1 MPARMDFSLSFGPG
15 GAAPGSPRRQEGPC
29 KLLLLGDFSGLPT
42 AERGPLA
49 GRRTWAVDI
58 DNVESVM
65 QKIAPRLRL
74 QGVAGD
80 IALPSI
86 DHFHPDQLL
95 ANLDMFRA
103 LRDMR
108 ARLAHP
114 ASFAAAAAELRGA
127 APDPAAAAAPAAA
140 DDGDLLGRLL
150 GKPVGAPAATPAP
163 TPPAAPTD
171 LVDAWVKR
179 LVAPH
184 IVREDTPFQ
193 AQYLASVDLTIAEQM
208 RAVLHAPA
216 FQALEAAWRG
226 VFMLVSALDLDD
238 TLQLQLLDVNREE
251 MLADVVGSGGQ
262 LDRTA
267 LHQALVEKW
276 RDAPDGEPWTAL
288 LCLHDFG
295 PSDADIGLLAA
306 LGLIA
311 ARAGGPLLAAA
322 QAALLGVS
330 SFASAAAAV
339 PAAPAGWQA
348 LRRSQAA
355 PWLGLLAPRLLMR
368 LPYGR
373 SGERTEAFAF
383 EEFAGTP
390 DHEAFLWGSGAL
402 AAALLI
408 GRAFARN
415 GWPLDLEDERDI
427 TDLPSFIVEHD
438 GERVQQAC
446 AEAYLSEGA
455 WQALLAQGVMP
466 LLSHRQRNAVRLPRL
481 QSIAEP
487 VQALAGLGVS

>member
-15 GAAPGSPRRQEGPC
+15 GAAAGSPRRPGGPC

-42 AERGPLA
+42 ADRGPLA
-49 GRRTWAVDI
+49 GRRTWSVDI

-74 QGVAGD
+74 QGVESD

-86 DHFHPDQLL
+86 DHFHPDHLL
-95 ANLDMFRA
+95 THLDMFRA
-103 LRDMR
+103 LRDLR

-127 APDPAAAAAPAAA
+127 GPAPTAAAAPPAA

-150 GKPVGAPAATPAP
+150 GKPAGAPAPAP
-163 TPPAAPTD
+163 AAAPTD

-226 VFMLVSALDLDD
+226 VFMLVSGLDLDD
-238 TLQLQLLDVNREE
+238 SLQLQLLDLNREE

-267 LHQALVEKW
+267 LHQLLVEKW

-288 LCLHDFG
+288 VCLHDFG
-295 PSDADIGLLAA
+295 PADADIGLLAA

-311 ARAGGPLLAAA
+311 SKAGGPLLAAA
-322 QAALLGVS
+322 QPALLGVS
-330 SFASAAAAV
+330 SFASAAAAA
-339 PAAPAGWQA
+339 PAAPEGWQA

-390 DHEAFLWGSGAL
+390 DHQGFLWGSGAL

-415 GWPLDLEDERDI
+415 GWPLDLEDERDVA
-427 TDLPSFIVEHD
+427 DLPSFIVEHD
-438 GERVQQAC
+438 GERMQQAC

-466 LLSHRQRNAVRLPRL
+466 LLSHRQRPAVRLPRL

-487 VQALAGLGVS
+487 AQALAGLGVS